1 MKRQRVGGVPSGGWS
16 SGALP
21 KGKREKEKGRGKGGG
36 GKIWESAMVSGAE
49 PHPTLARGLA
59 GYVPPRRPTGC
70 GLPRER
76 FYPCDGFLGI
86 FFFLLPGRVL
96 FKGSDARRL
105 HEARGQWRGRAARGI
120 AHPLRAGI
128 PAAAAG
134 ATSGRYFTSTLARCS
149 GITLWKNGTPECRRS
164 AAFLRL
170 GGRGGSPGPEPGK
183 TGSPLLPPAR
193 RREPGPFHEL
203 PRRQRLP
210 ARPAGTSWPR
220 VTSRRRSECSSA
232 RLSRVPINH

>member
-1 MKRQRVGGVPSGGWS
+1 MPSGGWS

-36 GKIWESAMVSGAE
+36 GKIWEPAMVSGAE

-76 FYPCDGFLGI
+76 FYACDGFLGI

-149 GITLWKNGTPECRRS
+149 GITLWKNGTPECQEGCGVSPAWRKGRKPRSRTGQDRLPAPAARS
-164 AAFLRL
+164 AARTRSVPRAPAAAAVACETRRYFVAESHV
-170 GGRGGSPGPEPGK
+170 SPP
-183 TGSPLLPPAR
+183 
-193 RREPGPFHEL
+193 
-203 PRRQRLP
+203 Q
-210 ARPAGTSWPR
+210 
-220 VTSRRRSECSSA
+220 
-232 RLSRVPINH
+232 